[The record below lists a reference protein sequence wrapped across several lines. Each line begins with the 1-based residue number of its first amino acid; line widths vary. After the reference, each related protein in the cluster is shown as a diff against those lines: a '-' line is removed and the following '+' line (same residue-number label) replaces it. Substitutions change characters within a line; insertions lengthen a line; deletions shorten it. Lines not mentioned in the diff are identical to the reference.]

1 MLISEIKY
9 YDAVQRLRYM
19 DDVFMNE
26 CFDGNI
32 PCVQFILR
40 IILNDESLNITRV
53 ESQAFV
59 KGWGRSVEFDVLCE
73 DDKGRGFDIEVQRS
87 DTGAELKRSRY
98 YSSMMDYGSLNARN
112 KFRQLRDNYVIFIT
126 EHDVLK
132 GGLPL
137 YTINRRIDEN
147 GQLAGDGSHIIYVN
161 ASHQDTDTPLGRL
174 MHDFMEPD
182 PKKMYYPILA
192 ETAGFYKSD
201 GLEVKKMGGVID
213 ELINEGRD
221 ELIRQGREEG
231 REEGSAVTTENF
243 AVRMLKAGK
252 LAVEDIAEYSGL
264 SVVRIKG
271 IADSL
276 GIACK

>member
-40 IILNDESLNITRV
+40 IILNDESLKITRV

-87 DTGAELKRSRY
+87 DSGAELQRSRY

-132 GGLPL
+132 G
-137 YTINRRIDEN
+137 D
-147 GQLAGDGSHIIYVN
+147 YV
-161 ASHQDTDTPLGRL
+161 T
-174 MHDFMEPD
+174 
-182 PKKMYYPILA
+182 
-192 ETAGFYKSD
+192 
-201 GLEVKKMGGVID
+201 VK
-213 ELINEGRD
+213 
-221 ELIRQGREEG
+221 
-231 REEGSAVTTENF
+231 
-243 AVRMLKAGK
+243 
-252 LAVEDIAEYSGL
+252 
-264 SVVRIKG
+264 
-271 IADSL
+271 
-276 GIACK
+276 